1 MKDDELKLLYKH
13 IGSLV
18 RKHREILGKSQFHF
32 GLEVGRSAN
41 QIGRIERAEGNPT
54 VDTLYNIAK
63 YIDIDIQEFFKSIK
77 DNNNGFIINR
87 NKKMKTLSYS
97 FIEIFD
103 TTATLYYEE
112 ICSLDH
118 SLNTIKLKN

>member
-1 MKDDELKLLYKH
+1 MKDNELKLLYKH

-18 RKHREILGKSQFHF
+18 RVHREKLKMSQLHF

-63 YIDIDIQEFFKSIK
+63 YINLDIHEFFKLKK
-77 DNNNGFIINR
+77 D
-87 NKKMKTLSYS
+87 
-97 FIEIFD
+97 
-103 TTATLYYEE
+103 A
-112 ICSLDH
+112 
-118 SLNTIKLKN
+118 

>member
-1 MKDDELKLLYKH
+1 MKEDDLKLLYKH

-18 RKHREILGKSQFHF
+18 RMHRERLDKSQFHF

-63 YIDIDIQEFFKSIK
+63 YINIDIQEFFNMKK
-77 DNNNGFIINR
+77 D
-87 NKKMKTLSYS
+87 
-97 FIEIFD
+97 
-103 TTATLYYEE
+103 A
-112 ICSLDH
+112 
-118 SLNTIKLKN
+118 